1 MATVKM
7 SSDEARSKWR
17 EVIDTAVAGNYVV
30 IERYG
35 KPVVAI
41 VAHPQFLQ
49 AFAQEN
55 VLKEPRVA
63 YQTAD
68 WDMEMFKAE
77 LINEVKAELLAEPI
91 FRKAMLDAQMEQ
103 DEMIQLKENAADT
116 QDPKIVHI
124 YSPRLIHPAQAAD
137 FKKEM
142 VVESPDAKV

>member
-1 MATVKM
+1 MATIKM

-17 EVIDTAVAGNYVV
+17 EVIDTAVAGNHVV

-55 VLKEPRVA
+55 VLKEPRAA

-68 WDMEMFKAE
+68 WDMETLKAE
-77 LINEVKAELLAEPI
+77 IINEVKAELLAEPI

-103 DEMIQLKENAADT
+103 DEMIQLKENTADA

-124 YSPRLIHPAQAAD
+124 YSPRLVHPAQAAD
-137 FKKEM
+137 FKKEI
-142 VVESPDAKV
+142 VVESPDANV